1 MKNKNRLTWMIAT
14 ALLMALIIL
23 FGLTPIGF
31 INVGV
36 VYITFLC
43 IPVLIGTLALGLESG
58 LILALCMGSV
68 SLYTGLRAPSAL
80 VAPIMQKNLIWVILL
95 CYVPRLLVPL
105 VAAAV
110 KKLLQGRN
118 EKLVT
123 PLAAGLGSLTN
134 TVFYLGLML
143 AFYWLLGIDNP
154 ALLGT
159 IGTITLT
166 AGLPEAA
173 AAAIIATP
181 VMAALMR
188 AGLIKKNKAK
198 AKIS

>member
-1 MKNKNRLTWMIAT
+1 
-14 ALLMALIIL
+14 
-23 FGLTPIGF
+23 
-31 INVGV
+31 
-36 VYITFLC
+36 
-43 IPVLIGTLALGLESG
+43 
-58 LILALCMGSV
+58 
-68 SLYTGLRAPSAL
+68 
-80 VAPIMQKNLIWVILL
+80 
-95 CYVPRLLVPL
+95 
-105 VAAAV
+105 
-110 KKLLQGRN
+110 
-118 EKLVT
+118 
-123 PLAAGLGSLTN
+123 
-134 TVFYLGLML
+134 VFYLGLML